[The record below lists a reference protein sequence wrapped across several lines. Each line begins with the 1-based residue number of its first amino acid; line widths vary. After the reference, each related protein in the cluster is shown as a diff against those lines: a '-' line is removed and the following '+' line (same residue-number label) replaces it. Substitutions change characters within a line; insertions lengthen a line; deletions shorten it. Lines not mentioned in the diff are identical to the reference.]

1 MMHLTAPVLLSAVLA
16 GIGAYGVLARRNAV
30 LVLIGVELLLS
41 SANVLLVA
49 MGTQE
54 RPYVLSET
62 TSVALYGGQVMTIF
76 IITLAAAEIV
86 VALAIVLA
94 MFRVIGHIDVT
105 AAPEGEVDPATD
117 EHVAAAASA
126 GDLGTPAQGVS
137 GS

>member
-1 MMHLTAPVLLSAVLA
+1 MHLTAPVLLSAVLA

-49 MGTQE
+49 MSTQE

-62 TSVALYGGQVMTIF
+62 TSVAMYGGQVMTIF

-86 VALAIVLA
+86 VALAIVQ
-94 MFRVIGHIDVT
+94 
-105 AAPEGEVDPATD
+105 
-117 EHVAAAASA
+117 
-126 GDLGTPAQGVS
+126 LGKLYSSIQRIILEKAIIRRSVQQKFLKLK
-137 GS
+137 

>member
-1 MMHLTAPVLLSAVLA
+1 MHLTAPVLLSAVLA

-49 MGTQE
+49 MSTQE

-62 TSVALYGGQVMTIF
+62 TSVAMYGGQVMTIF

-105 AAPEGEVDPATD
+105 AAPEGEVEPATD
-117 EHVAAAASA
+117 EPVAAVASA
-126 GDLGTPAQGVS
+126 GDPGSPAQGVS

>member
-1 MMHLTAPVLLSAVLA
+1 MHLTAPVLLSAVLA

-49 MGTQE
+49 MSTQE

-62 TSVALYGGQVMTIF
+62 TSVAMYGGQVMTIF

-105 AAPEGEVDPATD
+105 AAPEGEIVPATD
-117 EHVAAAASA
+117 EPVAAAASA
-126 GDLGTPAQGVS
+126 GDAGSPAQGVS
-137 GS
+137 GP